1 MARVRFLDQ
10 VPVGFYEVGNT
21 GGGGGG
27 TPGGSPGSIQYNN
40 NGSFGGGNN
49 LTWSPNTNT
58 LTITGTVT
66 ATSFTGSLQGTASWA
81 SNSVS
86 ASTSLTASDIY
97 PAIVNN
103 ETNRLLLTTGTGK
116 ISGST
121 DFTYNPT
128 DYNFR
133 IDGSNLVIGD
143 ANSNVFSGGYGFGFA
158 QGNTAVVNGFNAYAQ
173 GTNVTATGDN
183 SHAEGS
189 GTTANGNNSHAEGEG
204 TTATGDNSHA
214 EGSGTT
220 ANGNNSHAE
229 GEGTT
234 ATGVGSHAEGLGTIT
249 ISDYQHAQG
258 TYNLAVSGAG
268 AFILGNGTSDLNR
281 SNLIFASGSLV
292 QVTGSVIATQG
303 FTGSFQGTATT
314 ATQILSGSITASIN
328 PSSGTFNITSGST
341 NLLYVSSIN
350 GNMGVNGY
358 ITASAV
364 YAPNGNIPSFDSTD
378 LYSSNVNVSAL
389 LSFDKMTSLKNY
401 IEIDSGVTVPIVIY
415 ESVMY
420 FGFMMDGVM
429 YDASNNMSILFRYSL
444 SNTQDTVGPGYVEYM
459 DATDSFIQN
468 TIAGSLKFTPDMSP
482 GIIRLSITNNS
493 ANNFRIRPMYRVIK
507 QCLTQ

>member
-220 ANGNNSHAE
+220 ANGNHSHAE

-268 AFILGNGTSDLNR
+268 AFILGNGTGLNR